1 MALCERRKYQHF
13 VIIGLKQKKANSNKK
28 LYLLHCYS
36 LTGYF
41 IKCPIGHKN
50 TIIFSFI
57 VQVLPTGAVPVLQ
70 QILYLYIRIRLA
82 PFLEHKLIIKS
93 LMKSLRK
100 HRQHVTDD
108 ISGTSQWQC
117 IMICI
122 FMSTLVCLCHCP
134 DLIIIYSAAAAVSAE
149 MYAASR
155 RDTVILP
162 HIPAS
167 SHPFTTL
174 YFTYA
179 CSNS

>member
-1 MALCERRKYQHF
+1 MYTPWAISGAQTNYK
-13 VIIGLKQKKANSNKK
+13 
-28 LYLLHCYS
+28 
-36 LTGYF
+36 
-41 IKCPIGHKN
+41 
-50 TIIFSFI
+50 IFD
-57 VQVLPTGAVPVLQ
+57 
-70 QILYLYIRIRLA
+70 
-82 PFLEHKLIIKS
+82 EIIK
-93 LMKSLRK
+93 K
-100 HRQHVTDD
+100 HRQLNLADD

-134 DLIIIYSAAAAVSAE
+134 DLIIIYTAAAAVSAE
-149 MYAASR
+149 IYAAAR
-155 RDTVILP
+155 HDTVILP

>member
-1 MALCERRKYQHF
+1 M
-13 VIIGLKQKKANSNKK
+13 
-28 LYLLHCYS
+28 
-36 LTGYF
+36 TGYF
-41 IKCPIGHKN
+41 IKYPTGRKN
-50 TIIFSFI
+50 VVIFSFI
-57 VQVLPTGAVPVLQ
+57 VQVLPTGAVLQ
-70 QILYLYIRIRLA
+70 RILYLYICIRLG

-100 HRQHVTDD
+100 HRQHLTDD

-134 DLIIIYSAAAAVSAE
+134 DLIIIYTAAAVSAE
-149 MYAASR
+149 MYAAAR

-179 CSNS
+179 CSNSWSILARFL